1 MEAGSIAMST
11 EIKSPPVPVEDL
23 ATGWKEFSQIEIAQT
38 MLIRSIFPRQS
49 YGLVVPH
56 RAIRRI
62 SKSKINWF
70 EYAAAY
76 DLSNFYPFVSARIS
90 RTIFSYVRTTCNISA
105 RNFDFRL
112 SRQHAIWEEMVGLFF
127 TDVASARI
135 WANLF

>member
-1 MEAGSIAMST
+1 
-11 EIKSPPVPVEDL
+11 
-23 ATGWKEFSQIEIAQT
+23 

-62 SKSKINWF
+62 SKWKINWF
-70 EYAAAY
+70 EYPAAY

-90 RTIFSYVRTTCNISA
+90 RTIFSCVRATCNISA

-112 SRQHAIWEEMVGLFF
+112 SRRHAIWGKW
-127 TDVASARI
+127 SACFSQICIRKDMGEFI
-135 WANLF
+135 LPAFNILRVL